1 MRIHCTIKRIILLS
15 IIISNCLLLCQSELL
30 IWLKESEI
38 LHLYPGE
45 LIFSPGCPKK
55 FWQLLMLFLP
65 LQKMDEL
72 MKTDKRNYLLFP
84 WTLGWKLIVFL
95 DGTGRWTMLWC
106 QSFPQ
111 LSHWTSAEKSFWEIF
126 KLPLWLDTQ
135 ERTPLTP
142 LKWQTV
148 PKYSS
153 HFFSCLYS
161 ILCNPGI
168 SFLLT
173 KIISVFIYEF

>member
-15 IIISNCLLLCQSELL
+15 IIISNCLLPCQSELL

-65 LQKMDEL
+65 LQKMNEL

-84 WTLGWKLIVFL
+84 WTLTGLKAHCFPGWDRKTNHVMVSVFPTTISLDFSSKVFL
-95 DGTGRWTMLWC
+95 
-106 QSFPQ
+106 
-111 LSHWTSAEKSFWEIF
+111 EKSLNSLSDLIPRTEHT
-126 KLPLWLDTQ
+126 WL
-135 ERTPLTP
+135 L
-142 LKWQTV
+142 
-148 PKYSS
+148 
-153 HFFSCLYS
+153 
-161 ILCNPGI
+161 
-168 SFLLT
+168 
-173 KIISVFIYEF
+173 